1 MTTSDDEYDGEDG
14 APEPQLFLWSVFL
27 AEATQSFKSAG
38 FESPEIDAR
47 RIVERASGFEGSE
60 FPRGLEEPAT
70 EKAVRHF
77 GDMVQRRLNEEPLQY
92 VCGVWGFRSL
102 DLMVDNRVLIPRP
115 ETEVVVGVA
124 IEELEKCLVGGRKL
138 VADLGTGSGAI
149 GLSIAVETE
158 NTEVV
163 LTDISPDALQVAR
176 ANLAG
181 LGSLGTRVTIH
192 QGSWFEALPEEYRRS
207 FSLIVSNPPYISS
220 GEVDT
225 LPANVKKWE
234 PHQAL
239 VSGKKGTEFLEIVVD
254 EAGEWLCQSGSLV
267 LEMAPHH
274 TSEISERMQE
284 KGYTEVQIFED
295 LTDRRRGVR
304 GIWNS

>member
-1 MTTSDDEYDGEDG
+1 MIASDDEYAEEDG
-14 APEPQLFLWSVFL
+14 APEPQLLLWSVFL
-27 AEATQSFKSAG
+27 AEAAQSFKSAG

-47 RIVERASGFEGSE
+47 RIVERASGFVGSE

-70 EKAVRHF
+70 ERAVRYF
-77 GDMVQRRLNEEPLQY
+77 DSMVQRRLNEEPLQY
-92 VCGVWGFRSL
+92 VCGIWGFRSL

-115 ETEVVVGVA
+115 ETEVVAGVA
-124 IEELEKCLVGGRKL
+124 IEELNRCLVEGRKL

-149 GLSIAVETE
+149 GLSIAAETE
-158 NTEVV
+158 NTEIV

-192 QGSWFEALPEEYRRS
+192 QGSWFEAIPEEYRRS
-207 FSLIVSNPPYISS
+207 FSLIVSNPPYISL
-220 GEVDT
+220 GEVET
-225 LPANVKKWE
+225 LPSVVKQWE
-234 PHQAL
+234 PRRAL
-239 VSGKKGTEFLEIVVD
+239 VSGTKGTEHLEIIVD

-274 TSEISERMQE
+274 TSEISERMHE
-284 KGYTEVQIFED
+284 KGYAEVQIFED
-295 LTDRRRGVR
+295 LANRRRGVR